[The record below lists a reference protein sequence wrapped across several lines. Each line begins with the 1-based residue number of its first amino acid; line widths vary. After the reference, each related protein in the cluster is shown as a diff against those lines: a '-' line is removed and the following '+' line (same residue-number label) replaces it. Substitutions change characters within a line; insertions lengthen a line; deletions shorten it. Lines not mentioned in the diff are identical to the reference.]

1 MEPES
6 APVVYSPLAILNLF
20 NNSIS
25 VGQAKRMIQLKGVFL
40 PRGNTAYGGYYYDT
54 LRDESADAL
63 LTIIVPALIRNGLQ
77 ANKTIVVNGFI
88 TRRVVNNASRID
100 VQFTVTDLVEQTQSK
115 YSDEDIQRIAL
126 LQAKADAGFR
136 DVQYWIREKI
146 NRDEH
151 FRIGVII
158 GKTAIIDQDIKHQLG
173 ESAGFYDLFF
183 QPVSMNSEQELIAA
197 MTALDEQGVD
207 VIAVAR
213 GGGDNLEVFNK
224 PALVEKAIGLSALL
238 VTAIGHKA
246 DVTLLQQVADK
257 AFITPTEFGQFLNDT
272 FNHTVE
278 EVQHSKARLVESVTK
293 QLQAAHQKEVGAL
306 QEQLKGLQELKD
318 KSHGDI
324 ERMYQEQI
332 GLMTRT
338 HQEQSA
344 AYQTQLAAAEKRAS
358 INWAA
363 VLISAVVGLILGL
376 AIHFLLK

>member
-6 APVVYSPLAILNLF
+6 AVAVYSPLAILNLF

-115 YSDEDIQRIAL
+115 YSDEEMQRIAL

-136 DVQYWIREKI
+136 DVQYFIKEKI
-146 NRDEH
+146 NRQEH
-151 FRIGVII
+151 FNIGVII

-173 ESAGFYDLFF
+173 ESTGFYDLFF
-183 QPVSMNSEQELIAA
+183 QPVNMSSERELIIA
-197 MTALDEQGVD
+197 MTSLDGQGVD

-213 GGGDNLEVFNK
+213 GGGDNLDIFNK
-224 PALVEKAIGLSALL
+224 PTLAQKAIGLRALL

-246 DVTLLQQVADK
+246 DVTLLQQIADK
-257 AFITPTEFGQFLNDT
+257 AFITPTDFGQFLNDT
-272 FNHTVE
+272 YNQIVE
-278 EVQHSKARLVESVTK
+278 EVQHSKARLVEAVTK
-293 QLQAAHQKEVGAL
+293 QLEMAHQKEVSVL

-318 KSHGDI
+318 KSQGDM

-332 GLMTRT
+332 ELITRT
-338 HQEQSA
+338 NQAQSA
-344 AYQTQLAAAEKRAS
+344 AYQTQLAAAEKRATV
-358 INWAA
+358 NWVV
-363 VLISAVVGLILGL
+363 VLISAAIGLILGL